1 MFYFWYVGECDV
13 LTLLELKTKHNP
25 EIQDELEVLTGICHY
40 SMTQIIEPSA
50 GDFYVDG
57 NKNELLY
64 QNLQKDFERSVVN
77 GLPNKR
83 EILPL

>member
-13 LTLLELKTKHNP
+13 LTLLELKTRHNL
-25 EIQDELEVLTGICHY
+25 EIQDELEVLTGIRHY
-40 SMTQIIEPSA
+40 SMTQIIESSA
-50 GDFYVDG
+50 GNFYVEG